1 RLLFYDDALQHLKD
15 VLEMDY
21 DVLWNQPEFCL
32 AFLKVGLSRQVTTR
46 SAYAKF
52 VISAEFII
60 LLRHAHYLPSTA
72 GMILGNFVGGTL
84 YLGGVLTQVLAS
96 VNRLIASFSIHLYN
110 RFCTLR
116 NTTILIA
123 ICWIGTFSL
132 AVAYSLN
139 HIGYVFDEVYLVWA
153 GDGQPQSADAF
164 AYVGIM
170 VYASTAAMFIMN
182 VITFGKL
189 LLVTRSNTVLSN
201 TESTKRMKRNK
212 VLLAQK
218 VSQDSLYLVDML
230 FAQVLSGLLP
240 YNWWTF
246 LCLTFVWL
254 SLNTIDGIVMIVFV
268 KELSDPVRHQF
279 QRILSSL
286 LPSKKSQDQAFV
298 TRKTRM
304 MSVATVSNSL
314 KS

>member
-1 RLLFYDDALQHLKD
+1 
-15 VLEMDY
+15 M
-21 DVLWNQPEFCL
+21 
-32 AFLKVGLSRQVTTR
+32 TTTY
-46 SAYAKF
+46 AYAEF
-52 VISAEFII
+52 MISTEFII
-60 LLRHAHYLPSTA
+60 LPRMNETDEYVIVEIHTLAGVLVSVMSLIGIAANAYVFISVVRPRKSRSSFLTICASKALFNLITCLVFLVWCAPTAFLHAHYLPSTA

-110 RFCTLR
+110 KFCTLR

-123 ICWIGTFSL
+123 VCWIGTFTL

-139 HIGYVFDEVYLVWA
+139 EIGYVFDEVYLVWA

-170 VYASTAAMFIMN
+170 VYASTAAMFTMN

-189 LLVTRSNTVLSN
+189 LLVTVSLDIQHMLCYEVEHRSL
-201 TESTKRMKRNK
+201 EHGKHKRMKRNK

-240 YNWWTF
+240 YNWWLF

-254 SLNTIDGIVMIVFV
+254 SLNTID
-268 KELSDPVRHQF
+268 
-279 QRILSSL
+279 
-286 LPSKKSQDQAFV
+286 
-298 TRKTRM
+298 
-304 MSVATVSNSL
+304 
-314 KS
+314 